1 MVTILL
7 TPMFR
12 HQGATMELAYWIVA
26 ALLAVFYLYAG
37 GKKVA
42 QSQEQL
48 QPMMGWVDRV
58 PMPLVRTIG
67 ALEILGAVGLIL
79 PPLTGIASWLAVAAA
94 IGLALIQVGGI
105 ALHLSR
111 GEARLIG
118 LNIALLVA
126 AAATAWLGTSWL

>member
-1 MVTILL
+1 
-7 TPMFR
+7 
-12 HQGATMELAYWIVA
+12 MELTYWIIA
-26 ALLAVFYLYAG
+26 GLLVVFYLYAG

-48 QPMMGWVDRV
+48 QPMMGWVDRI

-79 PPLTGIASWLAVAAA
+79 PPLTGITVWLAVAAA
-94 IGLALIQVGGI
+94 IGFVLLQIGGI
-105 ALHLSR
+105 VVHLSR

-118 LNIALLVA
+118 LNIALLA
-126 AAATAWLGTSWL
+126 AAAVTAWLGTTWL

>member
-1 MVTILL
+1 
-7 TPMFR
+7 
-12 HQGATMELAYWIVA
+12 MELAYWIIA

-67 ALEILGAVGLIL
+67 ALEILGAAGLIL
-79 PPLTGIASWLAVAAA
+79 PPLTGIAPWLAIAAA
-94 IGLALIQVGGI
+94 IGLVLIQVGGI
-105 ALHLSR
+105 AVHLSR

-118 LNIALLVA
+118 LNIVLLVA
-126 AAATAWLGTSWL
+126 AAAAAWLGTTFVTVG